1 MNYDASQV
9 GVPYVRAYNIR
20 IAYPDNGAMPSVVI
34 EQGFAVKLA
43 DGTVRK
49 LEDIAPINISIDLL
63 NDGDKPIPLVN
74 PENGAPLGADTSLNQ
89 TFLAILAVVRAKQ
102 LAAEVV

>member
-1 MNYDASQV
+1 MNYNASQV

-20 IAYPDNGAMPSVVI
+20 IAYPDNGALPSVVI
-34 EQGFAVKLA
+34 EQGLAVKLA

-49 LEDIAPINISIDLL
+49 LDDLSPINVSIDLA
-63 NDGDKPIPLVN
+63 NDGNDPIPLVS
-74 PENGAPLGADTSLNQ
+74 PEDGSALGADTSLNQ

-102 LAAEVV
+102 LAAEGP